1 MKNLKKFAALLLAG
15 AMALLMLT
23 ACGGGGSVDKTEEQ
37 KVMSLIKDQKG
48 TQVTSDAELRAKAEE
63 HLRKDMNG
71 GFQLGNHKFFAN
83 VHVDGV
89 EDDYAIVTVTANYVY
104 SDTLLSA
111 LLKAL
116 HEGSG
121 RRQGQC
127 EPEWH
132 LVQGRYR
139 DPVRHRA
146 ELHRPVYPG
155 QEPPQVNNN
164 SSSFPPECGCK
175 AALRGFFVPVGR
187 GEAPAPFC
195 AVTKAA
201 GKAKSSRMPS
211 KRYAA
216 AFCLP
221 CP

>member
-1 MKNLKKFAALLLAG
+1 MKNLKKFAALLLVG

-23 ACGGGGSVDKTEEQ
+23 ACGGGGGGSAEKTEEQ

-111 LLKAL
+111 LLKAI
-116 HEGSG
+116 ETSTKVPIGVKGNVNQSG
-121 RRQGQC
+121 T
-127 EPEWH
+127 W
-132 LVQGRYR
+132 
-139 DPVRHRA
+139 
-146 ELHRPVYPG
+146 
-155 QEPPQVNNN
+155 
-164 SSSFPPECGCK
+164 SK
-175 AALRGFFVPVGR
+175 VGIVILSDTEQSYIGLSIR
-187 GEAPAPFC
+187 VKNPH
-195 AVTKAA
+195 K
-201 GKAKSSRMPS
+201 
-211 KRYAA
+211 
-216 AFCLP
+216 
-221 CP
+221 